1 MNAQCGARTRGRGR
15 VGTAPPAASA
25 PPNTCTAALEQ
36 AFFVFAG
43 HSCPAVLLSGTSVLA
58 RPPRPRG
65 RGLGPAVILM
75 LVCRAPC
82 EAVGACAQGP
92 PCRKRGGDGTL
103 FPSAREGPGAVPG
116 AVAWSVPAVCA
127 GLVGA
132 GTAATRGATQ
142 HSHSVGARSGSIAVT
157 SPRGCGQRPQAPPP
171 RPAPTA
177 GAVPAALCGMSA
189 QRTLS
194 SAYLWVARRLKC
206 RLVPDV
212 MLWPCGSRGLVAR
225 GAGGPRG
232 AEHRASSCPPA
243 PLKPFSGHRLRSRP
257 AGHPGRHRSG
267 PASPLAMGDT
277 AFNAAKTPVPRGQID
292 RFPVP
297 GGKSQPPSWPPG
309 GEWLT

>member
-1 MNAQCGARTRGRGR
+1 MQEKGWRWDPLPISTRGSG
-15 VGTAPPAASA
+15 GSA
-25 PPNTCTAALEQ
+25 W
-36 AFFVFAG
+36 
-43 HSCPAVLLSGTSVLA
+43 
-58 RPPRPRG
+58 G
-65 RGLGPAVILM
+65 RGVGRPGG
-75 LVCRAPC
+75 VCWT
-82 EAVGACAQGP
+82 GG
-92 PCRKRGGDGTL
+92 RGG
-103 FPSAREGPGAVPG
+103 S
-116 AVAWSVPAVCA
+116 
-127 GLVGA
+127 A
-132 GTAATRGATQ
+132 GTAATCGATQ
-142 HSHSVGARSGSIAVT
+142 HSHSVEARSGSIAVT
-157 SPRGCGQRPQAPPP
+157 SPRGCGQRPQAAPP

-267 PASPLAMGDT
+267 PASPLAVGDT

-292 RFPVP
+292 RFPLP

-309 GEWLT
+309 GEWLTWPTLMPRAQPGRDKVLWAAASRVWDGAALGAVRL